1 MPFVCSEWPS
11 VLLLPV
17 FTGNIFPNNRTS
29 EPKNNAWLGFN
40 VIIVNVSLTWVIG
53 SQRRS
58 RTNETS
64 PIQLVI
70 INKCK

>member
-17 FTGNIFPNNRTS
+17 FTGDIFPNNRTS

-40 VIIVNVSLTWVIG
+40 VIIVNVSLTWVIELEASG
-53 SQRRS
+53 ALEPMRPVLFS
-58 RTNETS
+58 
-64 PIQLVI
+64 
-70 INKCK
+70 